1 MDDVLKVPITDIKDH
16 VYYLHDY
23 QPWQGG
29 SNPKFDM
36 TSGQILDLK
45 EEDGGHKHNRAV
57 ILFSNELSEEL
68 SDIVDTDAELVATFI
83 PSSDP
88 RKKKT
93 GLREILSTLKETFNI
108 TNSLNPLIRHTKIP
122 KATGGGPRS
131 KRAHLDSIRVSE
143 SINLEGKTVL
153 LIDDVT
159 TSGCSMDACEELLY
173 NAGASIIIKFAVGA
187 TV

>member
-108 TNSLNPLIRHTKIP
+108 TNSLNRK
-122 KATGGGPRS
+122 S
-131 KRAHLDSIRVSE
+131 V
-143 SINLEGKTVL
+143 V
-153 LIDDVT
+153 
-159 TSGCSMDACEELLY
+159 
-173 NAGASIIIKFAVGA
+173 
-187 TV
+187 